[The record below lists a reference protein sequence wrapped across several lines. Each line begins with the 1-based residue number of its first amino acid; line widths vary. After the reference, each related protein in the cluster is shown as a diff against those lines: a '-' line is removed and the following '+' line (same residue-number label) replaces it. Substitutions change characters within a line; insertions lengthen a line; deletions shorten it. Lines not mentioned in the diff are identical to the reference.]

1 MDNPISYRDLFAD
14 DLSSGLSGLTT
25 QVEQVKKSLLS
36 MLQEVKAEAA
46 AVGNALSG
54 TSSSSKPDRDATAQ
68 YAAQIQQLTEANKR
82 LQKSVTTLE
91 SQLASLRKTQASGAQ
106 SSISLSQAYQSLD
119 ELIRE
124 TGVDVNSLLT
134 SQRQLTIADKN
145 GVTANSALEG
155 SYNKLYAQYNLIKN
169 VLNAMGAEMRNNT
182 AIGGKWE
189 AQAAS
194 LMATMKQMQEATGK
208 HTLSV
213 GDYSKALNGVRLGA
227 LQILRETP
235 SIANS
240 WSQFFMA
247 ISNNV
252 PIFTDA
258 FHTLREET
266 GSFRTAML
274 MTIKSINVGQIALM
288 GMLTVL
294 PLLAKA
300 IHNKRKAQEEDNEV
314 TKAAI
319 KLQETLEGEY
329 VESVKTIEKSI
340 SSLRTIYS
348 ISQDVSRSMD
358 DRIKAGEVLKKQY
371 EEAFKNY
378 TAEEIALGKA
388 NIAYKTLTNTL
399 VEQAKAKAY
408 LDKITE
414 IETQIIDLIDKRAK
428 AEKDR
433 DEAEAK
439 RTERQKT
446 FNELYKEGN
455 TANEEGASGIVYY
468 TVQLNK
474 AEKAVAS
481 YNKEIADANTTIDEA
496 NAKIE
501 ELRKYLPVDGLD
513 TGGDDVNGT
522 KEKLD
527 KLKDYY
533 WEYVESKARLLEDD
547 KDRELA
553 LSNISY
559 EQKIAE
565 MRKVLEEYKATGQLT
580 IDNEKYINGIIEN
593 LTRESA
599 QKRGEIIRK
608 YYQEAVPEESIDDYS
623 VSAQFAPSL
632 AENAN
637 ALLAS
642 RTRLNKALEDG
653 TYKEA
658 KTEGQTY
665 KQLMIEKLQLE
676 EQLQEDLLKM
686 RYDTGELT
694 QTQYETELANLQ
706 TALDKNI
713 AKVQKGRRSKFDIW
727 TLLFGKTQKDGYGNV
742 YKELSAEAQTFISA
756 FQNSMK
762 QAFDYMDEWMDKR
775 IEMAEVA
782 VEAAEKES
790 EAAKTALDYEME
802 ARANGYA
809 NNVDL
814 ARREYEEKLKL
825 EQDAIAE
832 KERLEKIQEAINSAT
847 QVSSLLTATANLWAS
862 YSALPVIGQVLALA
876 AIATMWGSFAAAKV
890 TAAQMTATKYGEG
903 GVEYLNYGGSHAS
916 GNDIDFGRDKDG
928 RPRRV
933 ERGEIIGVI
942 NKRNVEKYGVS
953 KVTDVIRSLNK
964 GTFEEKYGVSKV
976 TDVIRNDSVRQSLL
990 QKSILRSIGLNRQ
1003 SNVIESLEQSHFSDK
1018 YGLAFSG
1025 FEGRDTDLTAVERG
1039 IRRLIEQGETRVVST
1054 PNGRIEYKGN
1064 NKRIIKT
1071 S

>member
-1 MDNPISYRDLFAD
+1 MDNPISFRDLFAD
-14 DLSSGLSGLTT
+14 DLSGGIGGLIA
-25 QVEQVKKSLLS
+25 QVEQMKKSLLS

-68 YAAQIQQLTEANKR
+68 YAAQIQQLMEANTR

-182 AIGGKWE
+182 TIGGKWE

-213 GDYSKALNGVRLGA
+213 GDYTKAFNGLS
-227 LQILRETP
+227 LSTQQIIRELP
-235 SIANS
+235 SLANS
-240 WSQFFMA
+240 ASQFFIA

-258 FHTLREET
+258 FKRVREET
-266 GSFRTAML
+266 GSFKTAL
-274 MTIKSINVGQIALM
+274 FGTLKSVFSWQTALI
-288 GMLTVL
+288 GVLTVL
-294 PLLAKA
+294 PGLARA

-314 TKAAI
+314 TKQAI
-319 KLQETLEGEY
+319 KLQKELSEEYFETY
-329 VESVKTIEKSI
+329 KAIEKSL
-340 SSLRTIYS
+340 SRTRTLYNVAR
-348 ISQDVSRSMD
+348 DEENRTLA
-358 DRIKAGEVLKKQY
+358 DRIKAANALKKLHA
-371 EEAFKNY
+371 EELKNI
-378 TAEEIALGKA
+378 TAEQIATGEADAAVQKLIDTLA
-388 NIAYKTLTNTL
+388 ARSEAEENISKIEKL
-399 VEQAKAKAY
+399 EQAMA
-408 LDKITE
+408 
-414 IETQIIDLIDKRAK
+414 DLNH
-428 AEKDR
+428 
-433 DEAEAK
+433 
-439 RTERQKT
+439 ERQKADEELT
-446 FNELYKEGN
+446 KSGQKRNAQLKIYNELLHEGK
-455 TANEEGASGIVYY
+455 TDAANAFYLTNI
-468 TVQLNK
+468 
-474 AEKAVAS
+474 KAVEEQMAA
-481 YNKEIADANTTIDEA
+481 YRKQIAEADAALDDTNK
-496 NAKIE
+496 KIQE
-501 ELRKYLPVDGLD
+501 IRNYLPAEGLD
-513 TGGDDVNGT
+513 YEIINTGKE

-623 VSAQFAPSL
+623 ISALYSKSL

-665 KQLMIEKLQLE
+665 KQLLIEKLQLE
-676 EQLQEDLLKM
+676 EQLQEALLKM

-832 KERLEKIQEAINSAT
+832 KERLEKIQEAINSAA
-847 QVSSLLTATANLWAS
+847 QVSSLLSATANLWAS
-862 YSALPVIGQVLALA
+862 YSALPGIGQALALA
-876 AIATMWGSFAAAKV
+876 AIATMWGSFAAAKI

-990 QKSILRSIGLNRQ
+990 QESILRSIGLNRQ

>member
-1 MDNPISYRDLFAD
+1 
-14 DLSSGLSGLTT
+14 
-25 QVEQVKKSLLS
+25 
-36 MLQEVKAEAA
+36 
-46 AVGNALSG
+46 
-54 TSSSSKPDRDATAQ
+54 
-68 YAAQIQQLTEANKR
+68 
-82 LQKSVTTLE
+82 
-91 SQLASLRKTQASGAQ
+91 
-106 SSISLSQAYQSLD
+106 
-119 ELIRE
+119 
-124 TGVDVNSLLT
+124 
-134 SQRQLTIADKN
+134 
-145 GVTANSALEG
+145 
-155 SYNKLYAQYNLIKN
+155 
-169 VLNAMGAEMRNNT
+169 
-182 AIGGKWE
+182 
-189 AQAAS
+189 
-194 LMATMKQMQEATGK
+194 MATMKQMQEATGK

-213 GDYSKALNGVRLGA
+213 GDYTKAFNGLS
-227 LQILRETP
+227 LSTQQIIRELP
-235 SIANS
+235 SLANS
-240 WSQFFMA
+240 ASQFFIA

-258 FHTLREET
+258 FKRVREET
-266 GSFRTAML
+266 GSFKTAL
-274 MTIKSINVGQIALM
+274 FGTLKSVFSWQTALI
-288 GMLTVL
+288 GVLTVL
-294 PLLAKA
+294 PGLARA

-314 TKAAI
+314 TKQAI
-319 KLQETLEGEY
+319 KLQKELSEEYFETY
-329 VESVKTIEKSI
+329 KAIEKSL
-340 SSLRTIYS
+340 SRTRTLYNVAR
-348 ISQDVSRSMD
+348 DEENRTLA
-358 DRIKAGEVLKKQY
+358 DRIKAANALKKLHA
-371 EEAFKNY
+371 EELKNI
-378 TAEEIALGKA
+378 TAEQIATGEADAAVQKLIDTLA
-388 NIAYKTLTNTL
+388 ARSEAEENISKIEKL
-399 VEQAKAKAY
+399 EQAMA
-408 LDKITE
+408 
-414 IETQIIDLIDKRAK
+414 DLNH
-428 AEKDR
+428 
-433 DEAEAK
+433 
-439 RTERQKT
+439 ERQKADEELT
-446 FNELYKEGN
+446 KSGQKRNAQLKIYNELLHEGK
-455 TANEEGASGIVYY
+455 TDAANAFYLTNI
-468 TVQLNK
+468 
-474 AEKAVAS
+474 KAVEEQMAA
-481 YNKEIADANTTIDEA
+481 YRKQIAEADAALDDTNK
-496 NAKIE
+496 KIQE
-501 ELRKYLPVDGLD
+501 IRNYLPAEGLD
-513 TGGDDVNGT
+513 YEIINTGKE

-599 QKRGEIIRK
+599 QKRGEIIRE

-676 EQLQEDLLKM
+676 EQLQEALLKM

-706 TALDKNI
+706 TALGKNI

-727 TLLFGKTQKDGYGNV
+727 TLLFGDTQEDGNGNV
-742 YKELSAEAQTFISA
+742 YKELSAEAQTFVSE

-832 KERLEKIQEAINSAT
+832 KERLEKIQEAINSAA
-847 QVSSLLTATANLWAS
+847 QVSSLLSATANLWAS
-862 YSALPVIGQVLALA
+862 YSALPGIGQALALA
-876 AIATMWGSFAAAKV
+876 AIATMWGSFAAAKI

-990 QKSILRSIGLNRQ
+990 QESILRSIGLNRQ